1 MTRTGTLLP
10 GLLRTKSKG
19 LAFVVL
25 LLLAESLAS
34 QRILN
39 FNLSSSGGLVRI
51 DFSVAKGSNCD
62 GYKIYHSVDSL
73 YFNVIEDYA
82 GICSSTSENVPHTY
96 NHSSPSPKAINYYK
110 IELAFVETS
119 PIKSIY
125 VDDQSRPLLTPYPNP
140 VPISDG
146 LVKLRTSNTENG
158 ALEGFI
164 CDEIGHKF
172 QEVLVNSYDYK
183 LELPL
188 YGLNTG
194 IYFIWLSDGV
204 YAYGAKLII
213 SP

>member
-1 MTRTGTLLP
+1 MGTLLP

-19 LAFVVL
+19 LALVVL
-25 LLLAESLAS
+25 LLLTKSLAS

-39 FNLSSSGGLVRI
+39 FNLSSSGGIVRI
-51 DFSVAKGSNCD
+51 DFSVAKGSTCD
-62 GYKIYHSVDSL
+62 GYRIYHSLDSL
-73 YFNVIEDYA
+73 FFTVIEDYA
-82 GICSSTSENVPHTY
+82 GICSSTTENVPHSY
-96 NHSSPSPKAINYYK
+96 NHTNPSPKAINYYK

-119 PIKSIY
+119 PIQSIY

-158 ALEGFI
+158 MLEGFI

-188 YGLNTG
+188 NGLSTG

>member
-1 MTRTGTLLP
+1 MP
-10 GLLRTKSKG
+10 GLLKTRLRAG
-19 LAFVVL
+19 GFVGVFL
-25 LLLAESLAS
+25 LTLSSYS

-51 DFSVAKGSNCD
+51 DFSVAKGSTCD
-62 GYKIYHSVDSL
+62 GYRIYHSLDSL
-73 YFNVIEDYA
+73 NFVVIEDYA
-82 GICSSTSENVPHTY
+82 GICSSTTENVSHTY
-96 NHSSPSPKAINYYK
+96 NHSSPSPKALNYYK

-119 PIKSIY
+119 PVKSIY
-125 VDDQSRPLLTPYPNP
+125 VDEQSRPLLTPYPNP

-164 CDEIGHKF
+164 CDETGHKF

-183 LELPL
+183 LELPI
-188 YGLNTG
+188 YGLSTG